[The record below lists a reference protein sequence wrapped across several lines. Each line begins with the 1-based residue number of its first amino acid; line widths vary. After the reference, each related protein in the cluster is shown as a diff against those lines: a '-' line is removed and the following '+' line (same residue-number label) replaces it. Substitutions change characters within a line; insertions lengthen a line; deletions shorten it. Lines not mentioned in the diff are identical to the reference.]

1 MEIRYTKAAAKAL
14 SRMPANVAAFI
25 RAKIKQYAADPSS
38 LANND
43 KKLQGRDG
51 YRLRIGDY
59 RVIFDQDGTV
69 MDVLQIGPRGGVYED
84 RDMNKPAIIT
94 TPSGDRMAVIPLD
107 DYERLVE
114 AAEDAADL
122 RVYEEFK
129 EKLARG
135 EEELIPAEFVDRII
149 DGESKV
155 RVWREYRGM
164 TTKDLASAA
173 KIAAPYL
180 SQIETGARDGTVETY
195 KKLAAA
201 LRVDID
207 DLV

>member
-1 MEIRYTKAAAKAL
+1 
-14 SRMPANVAAFI
+14 
-25 RAKIKQYAADPSS
+25 
-38 LANND
+38 
-43 KKLQGRDG
+43 
-51 YRLRIGDY
+51 
-59 RVIFDQDGTV
+59 
-69 MDVLQIGPRGGVYED
+69 
-84 RDMNKPAIIT
+84 MNRPAIIT

-114 AAEDAADL
+114 AAEDAADV
-122 RVYEEFK
+122 RAYDEFK
-129 EKLARG
+129 AKLARG
-135 EEELIPAEFVDRII
+135 EEELIPAELVNRII
-149 DGESKV
+149 DGENKV

-173 KIAAPYL
+173 KIAAAYL